1 MSVQKKMAIHNFMKS
16 SNAKSNYVFKTYLLR
31 LPIFYDL
38 SLGPSTKLKRVMCK
52 TNTLVIFLEELK
64 VHTIMNIGN

>member
-1 MSVQKKMAIHNFMKS
+1 MSVQKKMATHNFMKS

-38 SLGPSTKLKRVMCK
+38 SLGPSTRFFENAGHFFRGTKSTYNNEHR
-52 TNTLVIFLEELK
+52 
-64 VHTIMNIGN
+64 